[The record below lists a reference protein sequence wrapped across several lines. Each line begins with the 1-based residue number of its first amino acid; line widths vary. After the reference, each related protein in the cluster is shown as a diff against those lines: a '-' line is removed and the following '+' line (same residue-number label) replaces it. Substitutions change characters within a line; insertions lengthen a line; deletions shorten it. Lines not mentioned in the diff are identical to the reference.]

1 MFDLIP
7 YSRKKNR
14 WLSDFDA
21 FLDGFARI
29 PFFDA
34 PAFSPI
40 RADVKDVKDAY
51 VIEAE
56 LPGVCKDNITI
67 DINNDVLTLG
77 VKDSLETDKE
87 QDGYIY
93 KERQQKS
100 CKRSFYLKNINA
112 DQIKAKYKNGILSI
126 TLPKLEPNNKTKT
139 IAIE

>member
-1 MFDLIP
+1 M
-7 YSRKKNR
+7 
-14 WLSDFDA
+14 
-21 FLDGFARI
+21 
-29 PFFDA
+29 
-34 PAFSPI
+34 
-40 RADVKDVKDAY
+40 
-51 VIEAE
+51 
-56 LPGVCKDNITI
+56 CKDNITI